1 MTVFI
6 QLLKF
11 KQCLYLTQISKQMV
25 KLWKIDPFSHSMSE
39 NRQFARL
46 KVENGFNVNKEQMIA
61 ESWYKLVN

>member
-1 MTVFI
+1 
-6 QLLKF
+6 
-11 KQCLYLTQISKQMV
+11 
-25 KLWKIDPFSHSMSE
+25 MSE